1 MFLRCFSFLSYFIR
15 MSSLM
20 IASKNGHT
28 KLVKDLLIEG
38 ADVLA
43 TDDNQWTALHYAAQ
57 QGHLP
62 VVTILLDSG
71 SNIEGKTAHG

>member
-1 MFLRCFSFLSYFIR
+1 

-20 IASKNGHT
+20 IAAKNGHT

-43 TDDNQWTALHYAAQ
+43 TDDNQLTALHYAAQ